1 MNLLFRFLIVTAVAF
16 FGHRSGLL
24 RTSRLR
30 LYVLLNDL
38 DLNLHM
44 NNGRYLSV
52 CDLGK
57 IDVMIRSGTASIA
70 IRRKWRPLIGG
81 SVIRHR
87 FGMGPFRRFELVTR
101 VLCWDDKW
109 FYFQHRIETEGGTAA
124 MAFSKALLHD
134 GYRSVS
140 PEEVLAALKLR
151 LTAPPIP
158 DAIAEWLLLDGMLSA
173 DATEKRV
180 PVSSPR
186 QSPSG

>member
-1 MNLLFRFLIVTAVAF
+1 MNLLFRFLIVTAVAL

-24 RTSRLR
+24 CPSRLR

-57 IDVMIRSGTASIA
+57 IDVMIRSGSASIA

-109 FYFQHRIETEGGTAA
+109 FYFQHRFETGRGTAA
-124 MAFSKALLHD
+124 MVLSKALLHD
-134 GYRSVS
+134 GDRSVS
-140 PEEVLAALKLR
+140 TEEVLAALDIR
-151 LTAPPIP
+151 LTAPRTPGE
-158 DAIAEWLLLDGMLSA
+158 IAEWLVLDEMLSA
-173 DATEKRV
+173 VATENGAR
-180 PVSSPR
+180 
-186 QSPSG
+186 